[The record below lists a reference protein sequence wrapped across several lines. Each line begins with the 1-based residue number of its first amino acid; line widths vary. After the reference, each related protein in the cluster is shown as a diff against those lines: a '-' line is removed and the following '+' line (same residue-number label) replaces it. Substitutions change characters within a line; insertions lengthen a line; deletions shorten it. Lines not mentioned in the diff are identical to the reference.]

1 MGYGECIVVIKKII
15 LEKMKYKI
23 LPIPIFINRILLV
36 TLALLAMV
44 FSGCGGDGNSRPD
57 LDSPQKGTIHISVD
71 ESFQPVI
78 DSQIQ
83 VYMALHPE
91 TNIIAEYKTE
101 AECFKDLMKDSTRMI
116 IVTRGLN
123 DKEEKFYNEKFYFYP
138 SWQKIANDAV
148 AVIVNKASKDSMFYL
163 ADLRSMLKGTS
174 ADNVKFVFDG
184 LSGSSSLRFVK
195 DSILRGD
202 DFDTAH
208 VFAEKSSQGVIKFV
222 EQNKNVIG
230 FVGVSWIG
238 NPEDTTQLSFL
249 TKINIASL
257 QGTGTDKAFVKPYQA
272 NIVTRRYPLVRGL
285 YYVLKEN
292 YNGLGSGFANFLQ
305 DERGQLIFRRAYLAP
320 AKMSFLI
327 RTATLN

>member
-1 MGYGECIVVIKKII
+1 
-15 LEKMKYKI
+15 MKFKI
-23 LPIPIFINRILLV
+23 LPDSLFFNLSLPVALCVLGLV
-36 TLALLAMV
+36 FA
-44 FSGCGGDGNSRPD
+44 GCGGGNSRPD

-71 ESFQPVI
+71 ESFRPVI

-83 VYMALHPE
+83 VYMALHPD
-91 TNIIAEYKTE
+91 TKIIAEYKPE

-116 IVTRGLN
+116 IVTRGLS

-148 AVIVNKASKDSMFYL
+148 AVIVNKASKDSVFYIG
-163 ADLRSMLKGTS
+163 DLKSMLKGTS
-174 ADNVKFVFDG
+174 ADNTKFVFDG
-184 LSGSSSLRFVK
+184 LSGSSSLRFIK
-195 DSILRGD
+195 DSILRGE

-208 VFAEKSSQGVIKFV
+208 VFAEKNSEGVINYV
-222 EQNKNVIG
+222 EHNKNVIG

-249 TKINIASL
+249 TKINIAAIQCTCPEKS
-257 QGTGTDKAFVKPYQA
+257 FVKPYQA
-272 NIVTRRYPLVRGL
+272 NIVTKRYPLVRGL
-285 YYVLKEN
+285 YYILKEN

-305 DERGQLIFRRAYLAP
+305 DERGQKIFWRAYLAP
-320 AKMSFLI
+320 AKMNLQI